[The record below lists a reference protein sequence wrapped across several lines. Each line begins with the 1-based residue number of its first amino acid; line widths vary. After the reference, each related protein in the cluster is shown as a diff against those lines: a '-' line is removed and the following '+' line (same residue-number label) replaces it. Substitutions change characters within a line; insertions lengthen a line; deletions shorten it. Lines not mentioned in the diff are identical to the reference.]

1 MKNMLASLIALAA
14 LAVLPGCSK
23 NFTNRPPEDKL
34 TAATFYKSPDELLAA
49 TAPLYNIVWFEYND
63 KGSIG
68 IGDARGGNM
77 QTNDYAP
84 YYKFA
89 VPSTDVNTLLT
100 AYKAFYKTIAQANT
114 LMLNVKL
121 YASGVTDA
129 QKNAAVAEARFMR
142 GLAYAYL
149 VRNWGPV
156 PIIYDNVAQLNDTT
170 ITRNNIAD
178 VWKVIIMDFSYAAKN
193 LPSVAPQPGRLTKWS
208 AEGMLAKMFLTR
220 AGVGTPG
227 TGTRTQLDLDSAKYY
242 AGDVVHNGPYE
253 LEANYGDL
261 FTSAKNGGTNN
272 DPESLFSLQ
281 WVPSSATWGT
291 NNSFQAYMAKD
302 GTITGS
308 WDGWGAAHG
317 ASADLIKYYMAHP
330 EDSARRKATFMFDGD
345 YFPQIAQKDGGY
357 HYSSTSIANVKKYI
371 IGSPADNG
379 GKGQEMAEY
388 INTYMLRLPEV
399 YLVYAEAILGNG
411 ASTNDAEALKYFN
424 LVRTRAGVP
433 TMSSISFDD
442 IFQEKRI
449 ETAMEGVCWGE
460 YVRVYYFN
468 PAKAK
473 AMIAAQDKGN
483 YTIAYKAGTSNP
495 RQWDVVYTPTYWP
508 VTDQTIYLPF
518 PESEMVKSPGLSLPP
533 VAFDFSKLSN

>member
-1 MKNMLASLIALAA
+1 MKNILASLIALAA

-23 NFTNRPPEDKL
+23 NFTNKPPQDKL
-34 TAATFYKSPDELLAA
+34 TAATFYQTPDELLAA

-84 YYKFA
+84 FYKFA

-114 LMLNVKL
+114 LILNIKL

-129 QKNAAVAEARFMR
+129 EKNAAVAEARFMR

-178 VWKVIIMDFSYAAKN
+178 VWKLIIMDFSYAAKN
-193 LPSVAPQPGRLTKWS
+193 LPSTAVQPGRLTKWS
-208 AEGMLAKMFLTR
+208 AEGMLAKMLLTR

-242 AGDVVHNGPYE
+242 AGDVIHNGPYV

-317 ASADLIKYYMAHP
+317 ASADLMKYYLAHP
-330 EDSARRKATFMFDGD
+330 EDSSRRKATFMFDGD
-345 YFPQIAQKDGGY
+345 YLPSIDQKDGGY
-357 HYSSTSIANVKKYI
+357 HYSSNSIANVKKYI

-388 INTYMLRLPEV
+388 INTYMLRLAEV
-399 YLVYAEAILGNG
+399 YLIYSEAILGNG

-424 LVRTRAGVP
+424 MVRTRAGLA
-433 TMSSISFDD
+433 TMSTISFDD

-483 YTIAYKAGTSNP
+483 YTVNYIAGTSNP
-495 RQWDVVYTPTYWP
+495 RQWDIVYTPTYWP

-518 PESEMVKSPGLSLPP
+518 PESEMVKSPGLAKPP
-533 VAFDFSKLSN
+533 VAFDFSKFPG